1 MPLSF
6 NHYRQTNTMLLKS
19 RYISGQQCK
28 KLLWFESIRSS
39 LPKDREAQLD
49 INVFKKDLG
58 YE

>member
-1 MPLSF
+1 
-6 NHYRQTNTMLLKS
+6 MLLKS